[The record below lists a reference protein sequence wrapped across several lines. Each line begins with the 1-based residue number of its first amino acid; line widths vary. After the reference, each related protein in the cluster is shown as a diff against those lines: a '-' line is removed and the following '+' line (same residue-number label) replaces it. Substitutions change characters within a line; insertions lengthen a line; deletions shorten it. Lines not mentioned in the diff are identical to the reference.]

1 MSLKFPTRTAL
12 VALSVFVLS
21 AALAAPAP
29 AVHPA
34 PSTVSDRAA
43 ALVSSLA
50 DTFWAEPLESAE
62 AMTRLARGYAES
74 VGPKTLDLAQKLGI
88 KVGHERLAGV
98 PVYRL
103 SPVKSTAKRSAKTVL
118 YLHGGGYVLAHGA
131 SGLVEA
137 LPLVSNHGFDVVS
150 VDYRMAPEHPYP
162 AAIEDAFAV
171 YKALAAEKGAENI
184 VVYGTSTGGAM
195 TLFLGI
201 QIARAGLAMP
211 AGFIAGT
218 PWTDLTK
225 TGDSYTINENVDNVL
240 VRYEGLLSS
249 AVRFYAGGRDLKDP
263 LLSPVY
269 AEEASLKAFS
279 PVLLIAGTR
288 DLFLSNT
295 VRMHKRF
302 LLLKKPADLI
312 VYEALS
318 HAQYYFD
325 FEAPETVEHYRFLSD
340 WIEKLP

>member
-50 DTFWAEPLESAE
+50 DTFWA
-62 AMTRLARGYAES
+62 
-74 VGPKTLDLAQKLGI
+74 KTLDLAQKLGI

-195 TLFLGI
+195 TLILGI

-340 WIEKLP
+340 WIEKQP